1 MRVLLP
7 LAPMFPPHPCRWPL
21 ACATPDKEVVGE
33 DIDERSW
40 NLPTIKTLSVSSAV
54 HLWVMRG
61 QANQQKDETK
71 VQAQEHDQ
79 DAARDAE

>member
-1 MRVLLP
+1 
-7 LAPMFPPHPCRWPL
+7 
-21 ACATPDKEVVGE
+21 
-33 DIDERSW
+33 
-40 NLPTIKTLSVSSAV
+40 
-54 HLWVMRG
+54 MRG